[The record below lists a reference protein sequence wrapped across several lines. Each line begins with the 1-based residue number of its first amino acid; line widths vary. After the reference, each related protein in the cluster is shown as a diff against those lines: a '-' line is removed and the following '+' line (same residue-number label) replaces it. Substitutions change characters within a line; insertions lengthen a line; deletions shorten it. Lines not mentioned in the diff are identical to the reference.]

1 MMPRLIALDLDGTL
15 TQHRTPLE
23 EKNRRVLEKL
33 AQQTKLL
40 MVGAGTCQRIFD
52 QMGHFPID
60 IIGNY
65 GMQYAEYE
73 AETKM
78 LKVLRSENAA
88 VQEQEIR
95 RRAAEVRRQFG
106 LENFYGD
113 TIEIH
118 PTGML
123 TFSLV
128 GTKAPLD
135 VKLSCDPDR
144 SRRRAMYSFVKELF
158 CDYSVIIGGS
168 SSFDMIPGAYGK
180 CNALRRYLRE
190 HGLEEK
196 DILYIGDD
204 YEQGGGDHDV
214 YAAGMPFLI
223 VDHYE
228 NFEKL
233 VTERIMG

>member
-1 MMPRLIALDLDGTL
+1 MIPKLIALDLDGTL

-23 EKNRRVLEKL
+23 EKNRAVLENL
-33 AQQTKLL
+33 ARNAKLL

-65 GMQYAEYE
+65 GMQYAEYDE
-73 AETKM
+73 QTKT
-78 LKVLRSENAA
+78 LKVLRSETAPVSETEVRERAA
-88 VQEQEIR
+88 VIR
-95 RRAAEVRRQFG
+95 KRFE

-144 SRRRAMYSFVKELF
+144 SRRRAMYDFVKEVF
-158 CDYSVIIGGS
+158 HDYSVIIGGS

-180 CNALRRYLRE
+180 RNAIKRYLQE
-190 HGLEEK
+190 NGLDEK
-196 DILYIGDD
+196 DMLYIGDD
-204 YEQGGGDHDV
+204 YEPGGGDHDV
-214 YAAGMPFLI
+214 YASGMPFLI
-223 VDHYE
+223 VDSYE

-233 VTERIMG
+233 VSHLIVA